1 MLQDNG
7 KLYIYIFLID
17 KPVLENRKN
26 EIPSTDE
33 DDQINLL
40 LLYSFFF
47 FFFLDEG
54 RMIRSTVLLL
64 LLLHSFHRIFF
75 KEGEEE
81 AEGT

>member
-47 FFFLDEG
+47 FFIPSIEFFLKKEKKKPREPDQ
-54 RMIRSTVLLL
+54 S
-64 LLLHSFHRIFF
+64 HRRL
-75 KEGEEE
+75 
-81 AEGT
+81 

>member
-1 MLQDNG
+1 MEN
-7 KLYIYIFLID
+7 YIYIYIYILID

-47 FFFLDEG
+47 FFIPSIE
-54 RMIRSTVLLL
+54 
-64 LLLHSFHRIFF
+64 FF
-75 KEGEEE
+75 
-81 AEGT
+81 